1 MKTKILPAFI
11 VLFFA
16 ASTANAQITEGKYL
30 LGGSFGLTSA
40 TNQNSNSVSANLQFG
55 KVIKENTVVGI
66 IASIAVSNNKQSG
79 QSTRVDQYSA
89 GVFYRKYKP
98 LNNNFF
104 LFGEIDAS
112 YQASNTNY
120 YYFTNVNQ
128 TLITKNHGGYI
139 SFTPGVAYSVT
150 KHLQMELTM
159 QNLASL
165 YYTHIKTID
174 SSLPPNVAPQ
184 KASNIS
190 ANVNLN
196 SSLLNSFGLGF
207 KLLLGK

>member
-1 MKTKILPAFI
+1 MKTKFLSSLI

-16 ASTANAQITEGKYL
+16 AVTTNAQITEGKYL
-30 LGGSFGLTSA
+30 LGGSFGLSSA
-40 TNQNSNSVSANLQFG
+40 TNQNSNSVSTNLQFG

-66 IASIAVSNNKQSG
+66 MGSIAVSNNKPSG
-79 QSTRVDQYSA
+79 QSTKVDQYIA
-89 GVFYRKYKP
+89 GVFFRKYKP
-98 LNNNFF
+98 LKNNFY

-120 YYFTNVNQ
+120 AYFTNVNQ
-128 TLITKNHGGYI
+128 TLITKNHGGFI

-159 QNLASL
+159 QNLASI
-165 YYTHIKTID
+165 YYTHIKTVD
-174 SSLPPNVAPQ
+174 SSLPSGVAPQ

-196 SSLLNSFGLGF
+196 SNLLNSFGIGF
-207 KLLLGK
+207 KFLLGK